1 MHCGV
6 HHTRKTECTHSHTR
20 QGRERQRCGTACSL
34 SSTADA
40 EEGGAAYSVDY
51 KPEATTKMTQWNF
64 TSKSKILNVVNLLQ
78 EFFLIKGKVKVKSL
92 SHV

>member
-20 QGRERQRCGTACSL
+20 QGRERQRCGTACGL

-64 TSKSKILNVVNLLQ
+64 LLLLPISQGLWTHSYSPYLESKVP
-78 EFFLIKGKVKVKSL
+78 F
-92 SHV
+92 